1 MNFNA
6 MCSTEIEFTGVTE
19 AQNRL
24 LRCKAQH
31 VVLIASAGA
40 VERWK
45 MNSFISDWK
54 KKCKLTWLSSRISC
68 PTQQDV
74 LEALIKID
82 EEKPDLIVAIGG
94 GSTIDLAK
102 GISAFHGLKEI
113 RSLKKITE
121 AIESRIYQKQ
131 KDGIDIIA
139 VPSTAGTGAEITQWA
154 TIWDVDQQNKF
165 SIDAKFLKPKLAMFI
180 PELTIT
186 MSDKIT
192 LSTGLDALAH
202 AIEAFWAKKTNPMVQ
217 NFAGSAIQ
225 SIVGGLGK
233 TLNDLDNILYRENMC
248 AASLQAALAFS
259 QTRTTACHSISY
271 PMTLH
276 YKIPHGLAVAITLP
290 VVAELN
296 KGSYKNDNI
305 LEDFFADYGNMQNW
319 LDHVSNKIARL
330 RLRNFGLHKS
340 DIKFL
345 VDQAFTVGRMDNNP
359 VTFDKHDIRDI
370 LLKVF

>member
-6 MCSTEIEFTGVTE
+6 MCSTEIVFTGLAE

-24 LRCKAQH
+24 LHCEAQH
-31 VVLIASAGA
+31 VVFIASAGA

-45 MNSFISDWK
+45 MNSFVSNWK

-68 PTQQDV
+68 PTQQDI

-94 GSTIDLAK
+94 GSAIDLAK
-102 GISAFHGLKEI
+102 AISAFHGLKEI

-121 AIESRIYQKQ
+121 AIESGVYQKQ

-154 TIWDVDQQNKF
+154 TIWDVNQRNKF

-186 MSDKIT
+186 MPDKVT

-225 SIVGGLGK
+225 SIVGELGK

-296 KGSYKNDNI
+296 KGSFKNDDI
-305 LEDFFADYGNMQNW
+305 LESFFADYGSIQKW
-319 LDHVSNKIARL
+319 LDCVSDKFVRL
-330 RLRNFGLHKS
+330 RLRNFGIHKS
-340 DIKFL
+340 DIEFL
-345 VDQAFTVGRMDNNP
+345 ADQAFTVGRMDNNP
-359 VTFDKHDIRDI
+359 VAFDKNDIRDI